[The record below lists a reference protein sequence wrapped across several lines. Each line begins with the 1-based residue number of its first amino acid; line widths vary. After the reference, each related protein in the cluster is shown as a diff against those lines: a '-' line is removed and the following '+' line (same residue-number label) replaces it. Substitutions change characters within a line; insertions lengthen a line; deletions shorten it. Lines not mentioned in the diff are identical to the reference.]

1 MVPVWVNS
9 VTFPLPVDTIT
20 VPVAMSAAE
29 ASGAPN
35 AAANA
40 NGGARRAFG
49 SQRLAKPAGMFL
61 VKDPVFMG
69 ILPQNQMHE

>member
-20 VPVAMSAAE
+20 VPVAISAAE
-29 ASGAPN
+29 ACGAPK
-35 AAANA
+35 AATSTK
-40 NGGARRAFG
+40 GEARRAFG

-61 VKDPVFMG
+61 VKNPVFMV
-69 ILPQNQMHE
+69 ILP